1 MIKMISGWYLI
12 LNDDTRI
19 KKWSRGKLQKHMI
32 LSAKFFLLESFY
44 VITTILKMSK
54 ELSIHEQRMYKIL
67 FPPHVASIV
76 FKEHKVLLKVF
87 FRNYFKTISIL
98 CSAITKMYHVPLNRG
113 ENDSWCRIYLRS
125 NYRIF
130 TREKSANNTM
140 KLWNYKTMNQILFSF
155 NVKID
160 EYQFSINYPVRNV
173 YLYFYD

>member
-1 MIKMISGWYLI
+1 MMKPGSKMKLWK
-12 LNDDTRI
+12 I
-19 KKWSRGKLQKHMI
+19 KKYTI
-32 LSAKFFLLESFY
+32 LSAKFFLLECFY

-98 CSAITKMYHVPLNRG
+98 CSPITKMYHLPLNRG
-113 ENDSWCRIYLRS
+113 ENNSWCRIYQRS

-130 TREKSANNTM
+130 TREKRANKSMKRWANT
-140 KLWNYKTMNQILFSF
+140 
-155 NVKID
+155 
-160 EYQFSINYPVRNV
+160 
-173 YLYFYD
+173 FYSL

>member
-1 MIKMISGWYLI
+1 MTTFEHVFQCLNSEWWYQ
-12 LNDDTRI
+12 DQ
-19 KKWSRGKLQKHMI
+19 KWSRGKMQKHMI
-32 LSAKFFLLESFY
+32 LSVKFFLLESFY

-98 CSAITKMYHVPLNRG
+98 CSAITKMYHLPLNRG
-113 ENDSWCRIYLRS
+113 ENYSWWRIYLRS

-130 TREKSANNTM
+130 TREKRVNNTM
-140 KLWNYKTMNQILFSF
+140 KLENYETMNQIL
-155 NVKID
+155 
-160 EYQFSINYPVRNV
+160 
-173 YLYFYD
+173 YLVELQNISSE